1 MKKNTKPNRQII
13 DEYDYLRKSCFFQ
26 DCTGLI
32 SFTPETEAELESYED
47 IYPYLPSR
55 NLISYNKF
63 SDTQDAP

>member
-1 MKKNTKPNRQII
+1 MKKNAKTNRQII
-13 DEYDYLRKSCFFQ
+13 DEYDYLGKSCSFQ

-32 SFTPETEAELESYED
+32 PFTPATEAELESYED
-47 IYPYLPSR
+47 IYPYLPPR